1 MSLTID
7 LRTQD
12 WQGEPPEPFAAPEYY
27 GGVVTRRIFAYLI
40 DLLVLCLLVVLV
52 WTGLASLTVLSLG
65 LLSPIWFIYPFV
77 PLTNHTL
84 LLSGHRSATIGMRAF
99 KIELRSWTGER
110 PTFAQ
115 ALVQTV
121 LFYLTTAATFFLVL
135 LVALFN
141 RRRRTLHD
149 MVAGTAVIRR
159 FPRPAV
165 LTPESH

>member
-1 MSLTID
+1 ML
-7 LRTQD
+7 
-12 WQGEPPEPFAAPEYY
+12 
-27 GGVVTRRIFAYLI
+27 TRRIFAYLI
-40 DLLVLCLLVVLV
+40 DLLVLCLLLVLV
-52 WTGLASLTVLSLG
+52 WTSLASLTVLSLG
-65 LLSPIWFIYPFV
+65 LLSPIWIICPFV
-77 PLTNHTL
+77 PLAYHTL

-110 PTFAQ
+110 PAFAQ

-121 LFYLTTAATFFLVL
+121 LFYLTTAATFSLVL

-149 MVAGTAVIRR
+149 IVAGTVVIRR
-159 FPRPAV
+159 FPGPAM